1 MKTQADK
8 DVFEAL
14 PCLRHDVSLAT
25 AGCVEMLGEIESF
38 RSKLNITFGTTQK
51 RASRIENFFDRQ
63 HRFIE
68 RLSGRFLFV
77 NRCQFAESS
86 LQQRQRAFLA
96 QQIGV
101 ENANLIK
108 RGCCGNTLLGSG
120 TGGGD
125 FSNHDETTVL
135 EPARR

>member
-1 MKTQADK
+1 
-8 DVFEAL
+8 
-14 PCLRHDVSLAT
+14 
-25 AGCVEMLGEIESF
+25 
-38 RSKLNITFGTTQK
+38 LNIAFGTTQK
-51 RASRIENFFDRQ
+51 RATGIENFFDSQ

-68 RLSGRFLFV
+68 RLAGRFLFV
-77 NRCQFAESS
+77 NRCQFAQSS

-108 RGCCGNTLLGSG
+108 RGCCSNTLLGSG

-125 FSNHDETTVL
+125 F
-135 EPARR
+135 